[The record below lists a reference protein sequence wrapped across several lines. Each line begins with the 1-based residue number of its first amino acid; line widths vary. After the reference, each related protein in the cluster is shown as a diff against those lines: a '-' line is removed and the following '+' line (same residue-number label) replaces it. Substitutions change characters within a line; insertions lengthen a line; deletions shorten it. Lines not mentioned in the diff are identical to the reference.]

1 MATLQH
7 IRHRIASVEN
17 IRKVTK
23 AMEMISAAKLRRA
36 QQRMEAM
43 RPYADAMV
51 EMMRDLAAYAD
62 EKGTYALLRENSGAN
77 VDAVLVVTGDRGL
90 AGAFNAN
97 VLRAFYE
104 ADRDMKERGV
114 GYRLLVVGKKGL
126 GSLRFRKF
134 EVERSWTGKSDR
146 PTYADAEAIAHSA
159 IELYTGGS
167 IDHVRMVYN
176 HFKTPIEQ
184 TLMNVQLLPIEPSG
198 VYTAERKRP
207 LVSYLYE
214 PSESEIFESLLPR
227 YVEIAIFRALLES
240 SASEQG
246 ARMAAMRNASESA
259 DDMMSSLTLSMN
271 RARQASITQE
281 ILEVV
286 AGAEAL
292 G

>member
-1 MATLQH
+1 MATLQD
-7 IRHRIASVEN
+7 IRRRLGSVEN

-43 RPYADAMV
+43 RPYATAMV
-51 EMMRDLAAYAD
+51 EMLRDLAAFAD
-62 EKGTYALLRENSGAN
+62 EKDAYALLREHSGN
-77 VDAVLVVTGDRGL
+77 DTEAVLVVTGDRGL

-97 VLRAFYE
+97 VLRTFFE
-104 ADRDMKERGV
+104 AEREMRARGID
-114 GYRLLVVGKKGL
+114 YRLLVVGKKGL
-126 GSLRFRKF
+126 GTLQFRRYD
-134 EVERSWTGKSDR
+134 VERSWTGKSDR
-146 PTYADAEAIAHSA
+146 PTYADAEAIAHEV
-159 IELYTGGS
+159 IRLYTS
-167 IDHVRMVYN
+167 EQVDRVRMVYN

-184 TLMNVQLLPIEPSG
+184 TLMNVQILPIEPSE
-198 VYTAERKRP
+198 VYTGEHRRP
-207 LVSYLYE
+207 PVTYLYE
-214 PSESEIFESLLPR
+214 PGESEIFESLLPR

-259 DDMMSSLTLSMN
+259 DEMMSNLTLSLN

>member
-1 MATLQH
+1 VATLQD
-7 IRHRIASVEN
+7 IRRRIGSVEN

-23 AMEMISAAKLRRA
+23 AMELISAAKLRRA
-36 QQRMEAM
+36 QQRMEAL
-43 RPYADAMV
+43 RPYASAMV

-62 EKGTYALLRENSGAN
+62 EKGAYALLREHSGAGTE
-77 VDAVLVVTGDRGL
+77 AVLVVTGDRGL

-97 VLRAFYE
+97 VLRTFFAAE
-104 ADRDMKERGV
+104 RDLRARGV
-114 GYRLLVVGKKGL
+114 DHRLLVVGKKGL
-126 GSLRFRKF
+126 GTLHFRKYA
-134 EVERSWTGKSDR
+134 VERSWTGKSDR
-146 PTYADAEAIAHSA
+146 PTYADAVAIAHEV
-159 IELYTGGS
+159 IRLYTTEQV
-167 IDHVRMVYN
+167 DRVRMVYN

-184 TLMNVQLLPIEPSG
+184 TLTNVQILPIEPAA
-198 VYTAERKRP
+198 VYTGEHRRP
-207 LVSYLYE
+207 PVTYLYE

-259 DDMMSSLTLSMN
+259 DDMLSNYTLDMN

-286 AGAEAL
+286 AGANAL